1 MLWNVVTVSLRQRII
16 PDRLLGR
23 VNSGYRLLAWGTQ
36 PLGALLGGVI
46 GQLLGLQAVFILAGA
61 VTLLLLVARATIKD
75 EAIDAAEAQGDRE
88 ASATA

>member
-16 PDRLLGR
+16 PDGLLGR

-46 GQLLGLQAVFILAGA
+46 GQLLGLQIVFILAGS
-61 VTLLLLVARATIKD
+61 VTLLLLVARATITD
-75 EAIDAAEAQGDRE
+75 EAIDAAEAEGDRD
-88 ASATA
+88 ASTIP